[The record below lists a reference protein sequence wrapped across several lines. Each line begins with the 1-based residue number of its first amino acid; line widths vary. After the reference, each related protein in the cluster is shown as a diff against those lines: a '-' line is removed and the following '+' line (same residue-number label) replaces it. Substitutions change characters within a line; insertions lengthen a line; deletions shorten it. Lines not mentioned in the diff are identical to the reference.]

1 MVFDFLMKE
10 MIEFLFMNLYS
21 QFLNFDELTLPWSG
35 HCHPGRAV
43 QPDGVCVPLRE
54 EHREGVGQVQ
64 QHRARRLR
72 EDRRRL

>member
-1 MVFDFLMKE
+1 

-54 EHREGVGQVQ
+54 EHGEGVRQVQ
-64 QHRARRLR
+64 EYYPRRLR
-72 EDRRRL
+72 EDGGRI